1 MTPRDRDPQTDPLD
15 RELGGTEIPG
25 GGDPGDDAGTGM
37 ASEGSSRPVHG
48 GGGGVGP
55 APGGGAGMG
64 GGGTTAGST
73 LSRAAGP
80 DETQGGEAPPPGE
93 DAEAGDP
100 PAAP

>member
-1 MTPRDRDPQTDPLD
+1 MPPRDRDPQIDPPD
-15 RELGGTEIPG
+15 RELGGDQGPGVEAPG
-25 GGDPGDDAGTGM
+25 GEAGTGM
-37 ASEGSSRPVHG
+37 ASGGSDRPVHG
-48 GGGGVGP
+48 AGAGVGP

-64 GGGTTAGST
+64 GGGTTAGSVV
-73 LSRAAGP
+73 SRAAEP

>member
-37 ASEGSSRPVHG
+37 ASEGSGRPVHG

-55 APGGGAGMG
+55 APGGGAGV